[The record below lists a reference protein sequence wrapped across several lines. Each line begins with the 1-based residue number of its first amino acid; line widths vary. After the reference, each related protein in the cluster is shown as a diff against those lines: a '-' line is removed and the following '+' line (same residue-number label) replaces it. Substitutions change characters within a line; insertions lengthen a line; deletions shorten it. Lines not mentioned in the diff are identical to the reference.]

1 MLKKFFLFFT
11 IAIALLLFTNFSFAT
26 DDFNSGV
33 DNLGNDIKQTVDKTR
48 ETIGNIE
55 QGAENAV
62 GNMGE
67 KVNEMM
73 HSGDNNKEQDNS
85 GYSAARTATTRSAT
99 GITNTNATTWVWI
112 VLAVVGIII
121 VALTWY
127 YASEKN
133 TNR

>member
-11 IAIALLLFTNFSFAT
+11 IAIALLLFTNFSFAA

-62 GNMGE
+62 WNVGE
-67 KVNEMM
+67 KVHEMM
-73 HSGDNNKEQDNS
+73 HSGNNNKEHANS
-85 GYSAARTATTRSAT
+85 
-99 GITNTNATTWVWI
+99 
-112 VLAVVGIII
+112 
-121 VALTWY
+121 
-127 YASEKN
+127 
-133 TNR
+133 

>member
-11 IAIALLLFTNFSFAT
+11 IAIALLLFTNFSFAA

-85 GYSAARTATTRSAT
+85 GYSANRRHRTPCRGNR
-99 GITNTNATTWVWI
+99 GILTDRKRQFHLYDTKNAEYPPADPLW
-112 VLAVVGIII
+112 AC
-121 VALTWY
+121 
-127 YASEKN
+127 
-133 TNR
+133 